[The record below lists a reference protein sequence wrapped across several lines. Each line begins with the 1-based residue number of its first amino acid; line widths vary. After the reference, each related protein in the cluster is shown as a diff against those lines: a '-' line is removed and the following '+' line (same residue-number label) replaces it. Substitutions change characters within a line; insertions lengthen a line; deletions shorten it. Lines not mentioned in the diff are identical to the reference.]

1 MSILI
6 GADFVPT
13 ESNKKHFSDGEISYL
28 FGDELLSVLRS
39 ADYRIFNLETPL
51 TDQKSPI
58 DKVGPS
64 LIAPTSTINAYK
76 AIDVNMLTLANNHV
90 MDQGLRGL
98 MSTIRTLKEAGI
110 AYMGVGRDIEEASR
124 PHIFEF
130 SQKRVGIY
138 ACAEHEFSIVNEEKA
153 GANPFDPFDS
163 CDHIRE
169 LKKECDYV
177 IVLYHG
183 GKQYYRYPSPQ
194 LQKRCRK
201 MVDAGANLVICQH
214 SHCIGCEEDMESGK
228 IVYGQGNFLFDDSD
242 KECWKTGMLVEIT
255 DQFDVSYIPVI
266 KKENTVRLAGTEEKG
281 KILREFENRSKE
293 ILSDDFVY
301 MRYSQLADE
310 TLMKYLYVLQ
320 GKESVLFRILN
331 KLSRNRIREKRLKHL
346 YGNKQCRAIR
356 NSIECEAH
364 HELLLQAL
372 KNRS

>member
-1 MSILI
+1 MSIII

-13 ESNKKHFSDGEISYL
+13 ESNKKYFSDGEISYL
-28 FGDELLSVLRS
+28 FGEEMLEIFRS

-58 DKVGPS
+58 AKVGPS
-64 LIAPTSTINAYK
+64 LMAPTSTIEAYK
-76 AIDVNMLTLANNHV
+76 AIDVNLLTLANNHI
-90 MDQGLRGL
+90 MDQGASGL
-98 MSTIRTLKEAGI
+98 ASTIRTLKKAGI
-110 AYMGVGRDIEEASR
+110 SFLGVGRNLEEASK
-124 PHIFEF
+124 PYIFDF
-130 SQKRVGIY
+130 RQKKIGVY
-138 ACAEHEFSIVNEEKA
+138 ACAEHEFSIVTEEKA

-169 LKKECDYV
+169 LKEECDYV

-183 GKQYYRYPSPQ
+183 GKEYYRYPSPQ

-214 SHCIGCEEDMESGK
+214 SHCIGCEEDMEGGK

-242 KECWKTGMLVEIT
+242 KECWKTGLLVEIT
-255 DQFDVSYIPVI
+255 DQFDVNYIPVI
-266 KKENTVRLAGTEEKG
+266 KKENVVRLADREDKG
-281 KILREFENRSKE
+281 IILHEFEYRSKE
-293 ILSDDFVY
+293 ILRDNFVN

-331 KLSRNRIREKRLKHL
+331 KLSRNKLREKRLGYL
-346 YGNKQCRAIR
+346 YGNKQCRAVR

>member
-90 MDQGLRGL
+90 MDQGSRGL
-98 MSTIRTLKEAGI
+98 KSTIKTLKEAGI
-110 AYMGVGRDIEEASR
+110 AYMGVGRNIEEASR
-124 PHIFEF
+124 PQIFEF
-130 SQKRVGIY
+130 SQKLVGIY
-138 ACAEHEFSIVNEEKA
+138 ACAEHEFSIVTEEKA

-183 GKQYYRYPSPQ
+183 GKEYYRYPSPQ

-242 KECWKTGMLVEIT
+242 KECWKTGLLVEIT

-331 KLSRNRIREKRLKHL
+331 KLSRNRLREKRLEHL
-346 YGNKQCRAIR
+346 YGDKQCRAIR
-356 NSIECEAH
+356 NSIECETH

-372 KNRS
+372 TNRS